1 MSENVL
7 TVLYVSLN
15 PQIYLL
21 RFIPFNSIS
30 LSAFP
35 SVFKFPCAVVYFL
48 VYLAILLKKKIG
60 LLFLCINMS
69 DDKKEIQQKFLF
81 FPVCFL
87 KIIFLSQHAY
97 VFLQFSMNFLK
108 HSTFSP
114 LILSLVCCVHPFFKL
129 SHVPVISSF
138 IEDEML
144 M

>member
-87 KIIFLSQHAY
+87 KIIFLSQHVY

-114 LILSLVCCVHPFFKL
+114 LILSLVCCVHPVFKL
-129 SHVPVISSF
+129 CHIPVISSF